1 MPRRVVI
8 LGAGPA
14 GLWTA
19 LTLLERRLGLDV
31 VVLEGETTPGGLTAS
46 FDYRGL
52 VFDYGSH
59 RLHPATR
66 PDILERIREMLGE
79 DLLTRPRNGR
89 ILLENRFIAFPLRPA
104 DLLLHLPP
112 SFPLGVI
119 RDSILKPLR
128 RRSDDT
134 FEDILL
140 SGLGRTVSR
149 RFYFPYAE
157 KLWGIPAGSL
167 SPVQA
172 RKRVSASNLG
182 KMTGRIFSRNDSSSK
197 VFYYP
202 ERGFGQIA
210 GETSGRIKKLGGRI
224 IYGSR
229 ITSVSPPE
237 GTEAGSVSI
246 LADNGAEMIPADFVF
261 STLPLTDLIEMIKP
275 SPPVPLL
282 ESARKLSYRSM
293 VYCFLELPVRTYTP
307 YDAHYFPGREISF
320 SRMSEPGNYS
330 GAAEPQDRTG
340 LCFEIPCTENDTIW
354 NLSGEGVRDLVMR
367 DLAKTGLPVPDV
379 LSFTVRRK
387 RSVYPVYALGYSEH
401 FERIDTFL
409 TGLGRLVSLGR
420 QGLFVHDN
428 THHTIE
434 MGIAAGRSLSADL
447 SWDEEHWQKKRMDFE
462 KHIVVD

>member
-1 MPRRVVI
+1 MSRRVVI

-31 VVLEGETTPGGLTAS
+31 IVLEGERTPGGLTAS

-66 PDILERIREMLGE
+66 PDILERIRGMLGE
-79 DLLTRPRNGR
+79 DLLIRPRNGR
-89 ILLENRFIAFPLRPA
+89 ILLETRFIAFPLRPA

-119 RDSILKPLR
+119 RDSILKPFR
-128 RRSDDT
+128 HRSADT

-140 SGLGRTVSR
+140 SGLGKTVSR

-157 KLWGIPAGSL
+157 KLWGLPVGSL

-172 RKRVSASNLG
+172 RKRVSASSLG
-182 KMTGRIFSRNDSSSK
+182 RMAGRIVSRKDSSSPA
-197 VFYYP
+197 FYYP
-202 ERGFGQIA
+202 VQGFGQIA
-210 GETSGRIKKLGGRI
+210 EETADRIRSMGGRI
-224 IYGSR
+224 LYSSR
-229 ITSVSPPE
+229 ITSVRPPDRS
-237 GTEAGSVSI
+237 EAGSVSI
-246 LADNGAEMIPADFVF
+246 LAGNGVEMIPADFVF
-261 STLPLTDLIEMIKP
+261 STLPVTDLICMIKP
-275 SPPVPLL
+275 SPLTSVI
-282 ESARKLSYRSM
+282 ESAEMLSYRSM

-320 SRMSEPGNYS
+320 SRMSEPRNYS
-330 GAAEPQDRTG
+330 SITEPEDRTG

-354 NLSGEGVRDLVMR
+354 NLSGDGVRDLVMR
-367 DLAKTGLPVPDV
+367 DLAKTGLPAPDV
-379 LSFTVRRK
+379 LSFTIRRK
-387 RSVYPVYALGYSEH
+387 RNVYPVYALDYSEH
-401 FERIDTFL
+401 FEKIDTFL
-409 TGLGRLVSLGR
+409 TELEHLVSLGR

-434 MGIAAGRSLSADL
+434 MGMAAGRSLRDDL
-447 SWDEEHWQKKRMDFE
+447 SWDEENWQKHRADFE
-462 KHIVVD
+462 NHVVVD